1 MANQAHGHTDITDT
15 HAAHNQPGPRRYI
28 TIGLILLVVTLIEIG
43 ASYLHRSFGVPLV
56 AQIALLVALAIV
68 KGLLVVMFFMHLRFD
83 SRWFTF
89 LFTAGIILATFGIIT
104 FLVLFAYRAGQVD

>member
-1 MANQAHGHTDITDT
+1 MTNQSHGHTDIGVA
-15 HAAHNQPGPRRYI
+15 HEEHNQPTPRRYI
-28 TIGLILLVVTLIEIG
+28 TIGLILLAVTLIELG
-43 ASYLHRSFGVPLV
+43 ASYLNRSFGVPIV
-56 AQIALLVALAIV
+56 AQIALLVSLAIV

-89 LFTAGIILATFGIIT
+89 FFTAGIILAAFGIIT